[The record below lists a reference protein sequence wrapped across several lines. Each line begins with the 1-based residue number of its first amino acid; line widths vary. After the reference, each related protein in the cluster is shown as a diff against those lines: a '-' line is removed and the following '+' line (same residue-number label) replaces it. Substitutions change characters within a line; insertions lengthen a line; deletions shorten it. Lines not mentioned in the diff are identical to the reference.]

1 MIALTCCQ
9 RQFPGYSMGGGTKTK
24 ASSLTGL
31 REEEWNLQRPKQALI
46 CSTEHKREESTQ
58 ENEPQRTVGGLWKLF
73 AEY

>member
-1 MIALTCCQ
+1 MIALTCCW
-9 RQFPGYSMGGGTKTK
+9 RQFPGCSIGGGTKTK

-31 REEEWNLQRPKQALI
+31 REEEWNSQRPKQALI
-46 CSTEHKREESTQ
+46 CAQSKRGIHT